1 MKGIKLRRYR
11 GYRFTKRSGKFIR
24 DNFAPN
30 PTESFGVLGILGK
43 ILGVIVNFIILIIV
57 RPIAFAFSGIFYKK
71 GEHPAWV
78 GSVLYTVFFVG
89 IMGVFGAAI
98 SSFFR

>member
-1 MKGIKLRRYR
+1 MRKYR

-30 PTESFGVLGILGK
+30 PTESLGILGILGK
-43 ILGVIVNFIILIIV
+43 ILGAIINFIILIIV
-57 RPIAFAFSGIFYKK
+57 RPIAFAFSGAFYKK

-78 GSVLYTVFFVG
+78 GSVLYTVFFIC
-89 IMGVFGAAI
+89 IMGVFGAVI